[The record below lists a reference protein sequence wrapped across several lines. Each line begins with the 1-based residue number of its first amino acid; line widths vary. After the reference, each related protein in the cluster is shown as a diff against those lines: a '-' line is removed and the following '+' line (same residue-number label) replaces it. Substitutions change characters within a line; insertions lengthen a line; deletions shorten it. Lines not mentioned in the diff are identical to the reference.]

1 MDTSTDTLV
10 PIEYQQEKQERQER
24 QEERHR
30 AIEVR
35 HDVGSLTES
44 SAELIQSELSDEK
57 CDTVDSVSAMD

>member
-1 MDTSTDTLV
+1 M
-10 PIEYQQEKQERQER
+10 QERQER
-24 QEERHR
+24 QERQEKQEDQQERHR

-57 CDTVDSVSAMD
+57 CDTVDSIVSCVYCG